1 MSTHLTHS
9 PQGHPM
15 ITLRALLESMVRD
28 LKKEEIGL
36 FFAAQNT
43 NLTLTQSLLLETK
56 SRVLGGVADDLLA
69 LLERDAASR
78 VVQDRIA
85 READTQM

>member
-1 MSTHLTHS
+1 
-9 PQGHPM
+9 M
-15 ITLRALLESMVRD
+15 ITLRALLESKVRD

-43 NLTLTQSLLLETK
+43 NLTLTQSLLLEAK
-56 SRVLGGVADDLLA
+56 SRVLGEVADSLLA